1 MSRHELGEL
10 ERVLREKEIEEQE
23 RLERGSDAE
32 SEEEQLSATDLAA
45 LMETPDFFEI
55 REEVLKLQPMR
66 IATFKKYWEKFKY
79 NKTRR
84 EKLVEMF
91 DESDEQVKFWMGD
104 HFVEW
109 QDEIE
114 GVRVFLDEL
123 KRKKLE
129 ADVAVSMK
137 GNTVI
142 RTIKGENE
150 FEDLQEIEYNVKT
163 FNPFDQLNIKTQEGK
178 IRKTYI
184 EKDIGNVSDGS
195 SGLTLGTTPTEETDP
210 TDLTSDAERSDQTSE
225 AERETMQAPKGKKW
239 N

>member
-32 SEEEQLSATDLAA
+32 SEEEQLNATDLAA

-225 AERETMQAPKGKKW
+225 AERETMQAPKGKK
-239 N
+239 

>member
-225 AERETMQAPKGKKW
+225 AERETMQAPKGKK
-239 N
+239 